1 MAKPGAYQEI
11 IVESFRPACT
21 NGLHGPIH
29 IRPLPGQGL
38 HASMMVECSKS
49 LSYAHPVGTLFRI
62 RAKITDKQG
71 GTPFLYSHYSWPVST
86 VSAAEAEKH
95 IRDNSPWSW

>member
-1 MAKPGAYQEI
+1 MANHKQPYQEI

-38 HASMMVECSKS
+38 DTRMMVEWSKS
-49 LSYAHPVGTLFRI
+49 LSYDHPVGTLFKI
-62 RAKITDKQG
+62 RAKITSKEG
-71 GTPFLYSHYSWPVST
+71 GTPFLYSYYS
-86 VSAAEAEKH
+86 
-95 IRDNSPWSW
+95 